1 MGSPTPAQ
9 RHEDL
14 PRQYSTTLVTCAVFC
29 SAVHLKPSVAILT
42 PAHPKYSGEM
52 SEEVAQHME
61 FARVAR
67 TKRLRFEQDKRHCAG
82 FGQEEVAVKKIRIS
96 SGNMNTSWRLGGLS
110 AVCKRYPLPGLYYFL
125 RRTDCPVI
133 HWIVL
138 GYTADASKS
147 DHLWTGRSADDR

>member
-61 FARVAR
+61 FVRVAR
-67 TKRLRFEQDKRHCAG
+67 TKRLRFEQDERPGAG
-82 FGQEEVAVKKIRIS
+82 FGQEEVTRVAVKKIRIS
-96 SGNMNTSWRLGGLS
+96 SGNMNTSRKVGGVVGSLQ
-110 AVCKRYPLPGLYYFL
+110 ACDIP
-125 RRTDCPVI
+125 CPV
-133 HWIVL
+133 
-138 GYTADASKS
+138 YTIFYAELTA
-147 DHLWTGRSADDR
+147 LLFTG